1 MITSYYKIAL
11 RFLAKNKI
19 YSLINIAGLSLSLS
33 CAMLMILYVKDELS
47 FDGFHKDIN
56 SIYRIVIDVRFPD
69 GSSMDKMGS
78 TGILHGP
85 RFMASLPEIQSY
97 VRVSP
102 TYRDIKLLDD
112 VQTQII
118 WQADTNFFTFFNFP
132 LLQGNPRTVLQQP
145 NSVVISQD
153 VAIRHFGTDT
163 AAYRARA

>member
-85 RFMASLPEIQSY
+85 RFMASLPEIRSY

-132 LLQGNPRTVLQQP
+132 LLQRRSGRPQERHRHLLDRGSAP
-145 NSVVISQD
+145 SQG
-153 VAIRHFGTDT
+153 HQ
-163 AAYRARA
+163 